1 MRSENQSGHQWCV
14 FLCDAAFHINHILGL
29 QEISFS
35 LRPGDSMAQIIAP
48 DCLERYFTFIHEA
61 QNKKSVFFHEIPVID
76 SENKPLLLDFSCICH
91 NDLYLVAGTS
101 REMDLCEELVQINH
115 ELTQTLRNRIK
126 TEVPPADYM
135 EQMSGLNNEL
145 INMKRELM
153 KKNAAISR
161 LLDQKEALN
170 SQLQELIDTRDLLF
184 SIIAHDLR
192 SPLSSVINLMS
203 LVSIDQ
209 GSYEDAMKAGLFR
222 TVQQTTA
229 KTMQFLED
237 LLQWYRYSQNND
249 LVQPLQMDAG
259 ELANEALSHFKEEA
273 DRKQVR
279 LKVFGN
285 DTSVYA
291 DRQMIAAAL
300 RNLVSNAIKYTES
313 GGSITVEYRG
323 DGQYCQFSVIDTGV
337 GIPAHR
343 LDSLF
348 DIKANKST
356 PGVSGEQ
363 GAGFGLVLTRLMV
376 EKNRGSLKAYSEP
389 GQGTRICLTLPAN
402 QDAQT

>member
-14 FLCDAAFHINHILGL
+14 FLCDTAFHINRILS
-29 QEISFS
+29 QQQISFS
-35 LRPGDSMAQIIAP
+35 LHPGDSLAQIISP
-48 DCLERYFTFIHEA
+48 ESLERYFSFIHEA
-61 QNKKSVFFHEIPVID
+61 QKKKSVFFHEILVID

-91 NDLYLVAGTS
+91 NDQYLVTGTS
-101 REMDLCEELVQINH
+101 REMDLCEELVQINY
-115 ELTQTLRNRIK
+115 ELTQMLRNRMK

-161 LLDQKEALN
+161 LLDQEEALN

-192 SPLSSVINLMS
+192 SPLSSIINLMN

-209 GSYEDAMKAGLFR
+209 DSYEDAMQAGLFR

-249 LVQPLQMDAG
+249 LVQPLQLDAG

-273 DRKQVR
+273 VSKQIQ
-279 LKVFGN
+279 LKLFGN
-285 DTSVYA
+285 GTPLYA
-291 DRQMIAAAL
+291 DRHMIAAAL
-300 RNLVSNAIKYTES
+300 RNLVSNAIKYTEA
-313 GGSITVEYRG
+313 GGCVTVEYQG
-323 DGQYCQFSVIDTGV
+323 DDTYCQISVTDTGV

-376 EKNRGSLKAYSEP
+376 EKNRGTLKAHSEP
-389 GQGTRICLTLPAN
+389 GQGTRISLILPAT
-402 QDAQT
+402 QGAQS